1 MRTHILIKDLQRLL
15 TKYLPSVGYQRL
27 AYNGQISSNNGRLSR
42 SGRIP
47 GTVWLLMMAIGLSS
61 SAWGQ
66 TVHSNPWAPTEV
78 GPLPP
83 IASLT
88 DGVWLKGDLHLHSR
102 HSNDASNNPIAKII
116 AFSRGVGMDYL

>member
-1 MRTHILIKDLQRLL
+1 MRFRFLL
-15 TKYLPSVGYQRL
+15 AGLTIAGLLCGSGL
-27 AYNGQISSNNGRLSR
+27 GQSGHSS
-42 SGRIP
+42 
-47 GTVWLLMMAIGLSS
+47 
-61 SAWGQ
+61 
-66 TVHSNPWAPTEV
+66 PWAPVEL

-116 AFSRGVGMDYL
+116 AFSRGVGMDYLCITDHDNHVNGDVANNTWADPEFKSDSVLLLYGAEWT